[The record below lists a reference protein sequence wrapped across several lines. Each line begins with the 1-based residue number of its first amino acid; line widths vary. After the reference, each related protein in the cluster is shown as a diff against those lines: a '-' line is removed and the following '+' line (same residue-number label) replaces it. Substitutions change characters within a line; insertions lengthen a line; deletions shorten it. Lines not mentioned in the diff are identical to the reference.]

1 MGELKTYQGGCHCG
15 KVRYEATTDLGRVIE
30 CNCSHCSRKGFL
42 LTFVPPEHFKL
53 LRGEGETTEYQFNKH
68 VVHHLFCKTCG
79 IQSYSWGVKPDGTK
93 MHSVNVRCLDGVE
106 PGSYTVT
113 QVDGRSR

>member
-15 KVRYEATTDLGRVIE
+15 AVRYEATTDLGTVLE

-42 LTFVPPEHFKL
+42 LTFVSSDHFKL
-53 LRGEGETTEYQFNKH
+53 LRGEDALTEYQFNKH

-79 IQSYSWGVKPDGTK
+79 IQSFSWGVRPDGTK
-93 MHSVNVRCLDGVE
+93 SHMLNVRCLDEVDHA
-106 PGSYTVT
+106 SYTVK
-113 QVDGRSR
+113 QVDGKSR